1 MSESRS
7 NLARAASILT
17 RLLRMGREVEE
28 ELELEEVEE
37 LEEVVECLRDPAGE
51 EDRLCCWPWAASS
64 TWGWVGTLSWMGTR
78 GSMYSS

>member
-28 ELELEEVEE
+28 ELVEE
-37 LEEVVECLRDPAGE
+37 LVECLREPAGE

>member
-17 RLLRMGREVEE
+17 RLLRIGREVEE
-28 ELELEEVEE
+28 ELEVDEGVE
-37 LEEVVECLRDPAGE
+37 ECLRDPAGE

>member
-1 MSESRS
+1 MDDGEV
-7 NLARAASILT
+7 
-17 RLLRMGREVEE
+17 EVVEE
-28 ELELEEVEE
+28 E
-37 LEEVVECLRDPAGE
+37 EEVVECLRDPAGE

>member
-17 RLLRMGREVEE
+17 RLLRIGREVEVE
-28 ELELEEVEE
+28 VEEEVEE
-37 LEEVVECLRDPAGE
+37 GLVECLRDPAGE

-64 TWGWVGTLSWMGTR
+64 MWGWAGTLSWMGTR